1 MGFPVIL
8 NNSMASSV
16 ATTAKTI
23 AFGDFEQ
30 FYIRDAGPLEIRRLD
45 ERYADA
51 YETGFL
57 AVGRRD
63 SKVVQTNAIKLL
75 TQA

>member
-1 MGFPVIL
+1 M
-8 NNSMASSV
+8 
-16 ATTAKTI
+16 

-63 SKVVQTNAIKLL
+63 SKVVQTQAIKLL